1 MLFNAIKALIYGTGF
16 VLFWWLIA
24 VTVQR
29 FDNKIGFS
37 FPAWAL
43 AAGVILVTAGGM
55 IAIICVATFVWKG
68 NGTPAPFD
76 PPREFVVTGPYK
88 YVRNPM
94 YLGAFLLIPGF
105 ALYRNSVSI
114 LGLWIFAIVL
124 SHLFVVF
131 FEEKRLEKRFGMS
144 YLEYKKTVNRWIPKI

>member
-1 MLFNAIKALIYGTGF
+1 M
-16 VLFWWLIA
+16 A

-29 FDNKIGFS
+29 FDNRIGFS

-43 AAGVILVTAGGM
+43 AAGVILMTAGGM
-55 IAIICVATFVWKG
+55 IAIICVVTFVWKG

-76 PPREFVVTGPYK
+76 PPKEFVVTGPYK

-131 FEEKRLEKRFGMS
+131 FEENRLEKRFGMS